1 MRKKKV
7 DEKPF
12 VLRVEFLREGK
23 MYIAYSPALDLSTC
37 GKTFQEAK
45 KNIKEAVGL
54 FFEECEKDGN
64 LKEVLESLGWIKSN
78 KNGLEP
84 PIYVGQDN
92 VEIPQLS
99 LA

>member
-1 MRKKKV
+1 MMKKRV
-7 DEKPF
+7 SEEPF
-12 VLRVEFLREGK
+12 ILRVEFLREGK

-45 KNIKEAVGL
+45 ENFTEAVTL

-64 LKEVLESLGWIKSN
+64 LKEVLESLGWIKSS

-84 PIYVGQDN
+84 PVYVGQEN

-99 LA
+99 LV